1 MRYLILLAL
10 GLSIGYGLGF
20 QDAKENDKNI
30 VARLVE
36 MVGGSTR
43 DKVSGDVDA
52 QTNAVDPDTSAH
64 KK

>member
-10 GLSIGYGLGF
+10 GLAVGYGLGF
-20 QDAKENDKNI
+20 QDAKANDKNI